1 VDHDGSAAT
10 AMLGLPGFV
19 LLAVS
24 ANDGE
29 VEQAVETLAA
39 EDFCRGCGVVAR
51 LHDRRPSWV
60 RDLPSAGRPV
70 TLVWVKRVWR
80 CVEPACAVRTW
91 TETAEQIRPRAGWTV
106 RAAAEA
112 CRRVGEDGHSVS
124 QVARAFGVSWATVM
138 TAVREHGTPLVD
150 DPARLD
156 GVAALGVDET
166 AFLAANATH
175 PTIFVTGMVDLT
187 ARQLL
192 DVVPGR
198 SAKALHDWVS
208 GQSEQWR
215 AGVTVAALDPFRGY
229 ATALSSSLPKAVRV
243 LDAFHVTRLGF
254 AAVDEVR
261 RRVQQETLGH
271 RGRRDDPLYR
281 IRRVLR
287 RAAEHLTPTAWERLL
302 AGLDAGDD
310 GEQIAMTWIAA
321 QDLRLIYQRGTDR
334 DQAQRRLHR
343 WLVHCADSGVP
354 ELHRLAHTI
363 DAWREE
369 FLAYF
374 NTGGVSNG
382 PTEAMNLL
390 IKKIKRVGHGFRNF
404 NNYRLRLLLHCGV
417 NWQTPQ
423 PTRIR
428 GRLPRLIA

>member
-112 CRRVGEDGHSVS
+112 CRRVGEDGHSVA

-166 AFLAANATH
+166 
-175 PTIFVTGMVDLT
+175 
-187 ARQLL
+187 
-192 DVVPGR
+192 R
-198 SAKALHDWVS
+198 SWPRTLS
-208 GQSEQWR
+208 TR
-215 AGVTVAALDPFRGY
+215 R
-229 ATALSSSLPKAVRV
+229 SSSP
-243 LDAFHVTRLGF
+243 
-254 AAVDEVR
+254 
-261 RRVQQETLGH
+261 
-271 RGRRDDPLYR
+271 
-281 IRRVLR
+281 
-287 RAAEHLTPTAWERLL
+287 AWS
-302 AGLDAGDD
+302 
-310 GEQIAMTWIAA
+310 T
-321 QDLRLIYQRGTDR
+321 
-334 DQAQRRLHR
+334 
-343 WLVHCADSGVP
+343 
-354 ELHRLAHTI
+354 
-363 DAWREE
+363 
-369 FLAYF
+369 
-374 NTGGVSNG
+374 
-382 PTEAMNLL
+382 
-390 IKKIKRVGHGFRNF
+390 
-404 NNYRLRLLLHCGV
+404 
-417 NWQTPQ
+417 
-423 PTRIR
+423 
-428 GRLPRLIA
+428 